1 MKAGLTLLIAGLATA
16 ALQLGWSASAKAQ
29 SSTMTVPKTV
39 QAGAAFSIQTA
50 GSGKATLL
58 IVGPAQLLRHDVQ
71 LGESINFASGS
82 LYNAGRYVAV
92 LETSATP
99 ENEVFDVLPAAK
111 PAELS
116 FLARPSRLPVGL
128 HNGITGAVYVFDAYS
143 NLITAPA
150 PVSFEL
156 SGPTGA
162 AQKRVV
168 QTHDGAAWT
177 AMDSTGQQGMDK
189 FIAQL
194 GDISSARIVAQ
205 VPGDPCALKMSAKQ
219 SGQQLQLSTAP
230 VRDCNGN
237 AVPDGTIVTF
247 TETYRGAQA
256 TVDVPLK
263 RGIAEVEMP
272 IHNGATI
279 SVASG
284 VVMGNQ
290 IGWGR

>member
-1 MKAGLTLLIAGLATA
+1 MKAGLPFLIGTLAAAG
-16 ALQLGWSASAKAQ
+16 LQLGLAQ
-29 SSTMTVPKTV
+29 TAVAQGTNMTVPKSV
-39 QAGAAFSIQTA
+39 EAGAAFSIQTT

-58 IVGPAQLLRHDVQ
+58 IVGPAQVLRHDVQ
-71 LGESINFASGS
+71 LGSSVSFASGS

-92 LETSATP
+92 LETGTSAESST
-99 ENEVFDVLPAAK
+99 FDVLPAGK

-128 HNGITGAVYVFDAYS
+128 HNGITGAVYVFDAYN

-156 SGPTGA
+156 CSTSGA
-162 AQKRVV
+162 AQKHVV
-168 QTHDGAAWT
+168 QTRDGAAWT

-189 FIAQL
+189 FVAQF

-205 VPGDPCALKMSAKQ
+205 VPSDPCSLKMSAKQ
-219 SGQQLQLSTAP
+219 SGQRLQLSTDP

-272 IHNGATI
+272 IYNGATI

-290 IGWGR
+290 IGWGK

>member
-1 MKAGLTLLIAGLATA
+1 VKAGLTLLIAGLATA
-16 ALQLGWSASAKAQ
+16 SLQLGLTQTATAQ
-29 SSTMTVPKTV
+29 STNMTVPKSV
-39 QAGAAFSIQTA
+39 EAGAAFSIQTT

-58 IVGPAQLLRHDVQ
+58 IVGPSQLLRHDVQ
-71 LGESINFASGS
+71 LGESIYFAAGL

-92 LETSATP
+92 LETGASP
-99 ENEVFDVLPAAK
+99 ESEIFDVLPANK

-128 HNGITGAVYVFDAYS
+128 HNGITGAVYVFDAYN

-150 PVSFEL
+150 PVSFQL
-156 SGPTGA
+156 SSTSGT
-162 AQKRVV
+162 AQKHVV
-168 QTHDGAAWT
+168 QTRDGAAWT

-189 FIAQL
+189 FVAQL

-219 SGQQLQLSTAP
+219 SGQQLQLSTDP

-256 TVDVPLK
+256 AVDVPLK

-290 IGWGR
+290 IGWGK

>member
-1 MKAGLTLLIAGLATA
+1 MKTRLPLILCGVAAAG
-16 ALQLGWSASAKAQ
+16 LQLGFAQ
-29 SSTMTVPKTV
+29 NGNMTVPKSV
-39 QAGAAFSIQTA
+39 EAGAAFSIQTT

-58 IVGPAQLLRHDVQ
+58 IVGPAQVLRHDAQ
-71 LGESINFASGS
+71 LGESVSFASGS
-82 LYNAGRYVAV
+82 LYNAGRYIAV
-92 LETSATP
+92 LETGAAP
-99 ENEVFDVLPAAK
+99 ETETFDVLPASK
-111 PAELS
+111 PAELN

-128 HNGITGAVYVFDAYS
+128 HDGITGAVYVFDTYH

-150 PVSFEL
+150 SVSFEL
-156 SGPTGA
+156 SSASGA
-162 AQKRVV
+162 TQKHIV
-168 QTHDGAAWT
+168 QTRDGAAWT

-189 FIAQL
+189 FVAQL

-219 SGQQLQLSTAP
+219 EGQHLQLSTDP

-284 VVMGNQ
+284 VVLGNQ
-290 IGWGR
+290 IGWGK

>member
-1 MKAGLTLLIAGLATA
+1 MKSRLPLIVTVIASA
-16 ALQLGWSASAKAQ
+16 ALQLGSAQ
-29 SSTMTVPKTV
+29 STNMSLPKTV
-39 QAGAAFSIQTA
+39 EAGASFSIQTT
-50 GSGKATLL
+50 GNGKATLL
-58 IVGPAQLLRHDVQ
+58 IVGPAQVLRRDVQ
-71 LGESINFASGS
+71 LGESVAFASGA

-92 LETSATP
+92 LEIGASP
-99 ENEVFDVLPAAK
+99 QSEVFDVTPARVA
-111 PAELS
+111 AELS

-128 HNGITGAVYVFDAYS
+128 HNGITGAVYVFDAYQ
-143 NLITAPA
+143 NLVTVPV

-156 SGPTGA
+156 SNPSSA
-162 AQKRVV
+162 AQKHVV
-168 QTHDGAAWT
+168 QTRDGAAWT
-177 AMDSTGQQGMDK
+177 EMDSTGQQGMDK
-189 FIAQL
+189 FTAQT
-194 GDISSARIVAQ
+194 GDVSSARIVAQ

-219 SGQQLQLSTAP
+219 SGQHLQLSTDP

-272 IHNGATI
+272 VHSGATI

-290 IGWGR
+290 IGWGK